1 MTSMQEKFLIIEK
14 NSKIY
19 LVKQVSYDKKRRKY
33 SVSKF
38 SENLIFE
45 ISNKD
50 IIFTD
55 ITLLDCISLDAKI
68 RYKLKDLW
76 LSLIMD
82 ENVINFRVFINRVI
96 DFYNITSLIEL
107 DSLILSFNEDFTYF
121 KILDKNKV
129 YLNSESIVTRI
140 ELSLSKKQ
148 EKKSLYDSFL
158 KDLSLMKACDW
169 STYDSQIEEII
180 VYLSGGTKY
189 SRSFLESVKETIGTN
204 KYSEIILHLKSIG
217 LFAENFEPLYS
228 TLKLNSKYSYNKKD
242 IDILASSQENEDQEI
257 LDAFTIDDQGSYDF
271 DDAISIKR
279 EDGAYLLY
287 IHISNFS
294 SLFSNDSI
302 YIKDAKRIINTI
314 YAPSGNFNLYDRR
327 LVDVMSL
334 KANSIRPVLSIKYK
348 LKDFNIV
355 SCNIEKN
362 FIKVSENFTYEKF
375 ESLIESNPD
384 YAFID
389 KFTENLKIERLKEAD
404 FKFFNQEINIKFSKE
419 GMLVINQVEAL
430 KSRRIISELMIIA
443 NLHCSKYFIANGLTG
458 IFRSQKKS
466 NNLETSIIDEN
477 PPFCFHR
484 KVSPLDVSIRPEP
497 HYGLGLKS
505 YMQITSPIRRYFD
518 SINMWQISY
527 FISERRAL
535 YDEKEIQT
543 ILTTMLPQIA
553 TVREKSKKVYKLWI
567 LRYLEQIEA
576 KNISGYIYASLKD
589 KYIVFFN
596 ELNFFESIS
605 KEKCRNLYEKDDFIE
620 LSFDFVDIQNL
631 ELINLKD

>member
-1 MTSMQEKFLIIEK
+1 
-14 NSKIY
+14 
-19 LVKQVSYDKKRRKY
+19 
-33 SVSKF
+33 
-38 SENLIFE
+38 
-45 ISNKD
+45 
-50 IIFTD
+50 
-55 ITLLDCISLDAKI
+55 
-68 RYKLKDLW
+68 
-76 LSLIMD
+76 
-82 ENVINFRVFINRVI
+82 
-96 DFYNITSLIEL
+96 
-107 DSLILSFNEDFTYF
+107 
-121 KILDKNKV
+121 
-129 YLNSESIVTRI
+129 
-140 ELSLSKKQ
+140 
-148 EKKSLYDSFL
+148 
-158 KDLSLMKACDW
+158 
-169 STYDSQIEEII
+169 
-180 VYLSGGTKY
+180 
-189 SRSFLESVKETIGTN
+189 
-204 KYSEIILHLKSIG
+204 
-217 LFAENFEPLYS
+217 
-228 TLKLNSKYSYNKKD
+228 
-242 IDILASSQENEDQEI
+242 
-257 LDAFTIDDQGSYDF
+257 
-271 DDAISIKR
+271 
-279 EDGAYLLY
+279 
-287 IHISNFS
+287 
-294 SLFSNDSI
+294 
-302 YIKDAKRIINTI
+302 
-314 YAPSGNFNLYDRR
+314 
-327 LVDVMSL
+327 
-334 KANSIRPVLSIKYK
+334 
-348 LKDFNIV
+348 
-355 SCNIEKN
+355 
-362 FIKVSENFTYEKF
+362 
-375 ESLIESNPD
+375 
-384 YAFID
+384 
-389 KFTENLKIERLKEAD
+389 
-404 FKFFNQEINIKFSKE
+404 
-419 GMLVINQVEAL
+419 MLVINQVEAL